1 MDIRILAA
9 IAAGVAFVIAAVL
22 YKIFIP
28 VLRKVKLGQKILEIG
43 PSWHK
48 CKEGTPTLGGLFFTL
63 AALAAIAAAYAS
75 VRMAGSALHHLR
87 LFSVLLF

>member
-48 CKEGTPTLGGLFFTL
+48 CKEGT
-63 AALAAIAAAYAS
+63 
-75 VRMAGSALHHLR
+75 RLR
-87 LFSVLLF
+87 